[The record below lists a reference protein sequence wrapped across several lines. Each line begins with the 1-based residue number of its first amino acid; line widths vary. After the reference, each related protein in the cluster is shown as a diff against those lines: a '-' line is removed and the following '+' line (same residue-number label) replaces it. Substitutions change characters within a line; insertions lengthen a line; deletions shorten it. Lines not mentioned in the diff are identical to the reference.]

1 MHVLT
6 QRRGPRADEG
16 RRHAGMHDDAGIP
29 LNRSLLGKCGKVC
42 GSRWGTCT
50 NRLILRSSTTLVF
63 PVEDLGGRPD
73 GYGAPLALK
82 QGLDFSKAPLR
93 GAVFLLPWVRA
104 RKSSPEGEKMGS
116 NPDSNPIFAHF
127 RLIFL
132 ANLPEGLIQIF
143 PFYLT
148 TRKWQDRSGHHGYH

>member
-1 MHVLT
+1 MHLYQST
-6 QRRGPRADEG
+6 HLEKLYNFGFSRGGPRWPP
-16 RRHAGMHDDAGIP
+16 RH
-29 LNRSLLGKCGKVC
+29 
-42 GSRWGTCT
+42 
-50 NRLILRSSTTLVF
+50 
-63 PVEDLGGRPD
+63 

-104 RKSSPEGEKMGS
+104 KKKARPRAKKWGRTRVRTRF
-116 NPDSNPIFAHF
+116 FAHF

-148 TRKWQDRSGHHGYH
+148 TRKWQDRSGHHGYHLTQGRCV